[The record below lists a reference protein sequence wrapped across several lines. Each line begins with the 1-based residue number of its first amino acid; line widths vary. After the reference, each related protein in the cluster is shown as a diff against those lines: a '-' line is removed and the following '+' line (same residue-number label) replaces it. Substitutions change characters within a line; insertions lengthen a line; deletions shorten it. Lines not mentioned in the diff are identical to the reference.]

1 MKDEAA
7 IPTPDVLM
15 DRQAILQAQLSELRQ
30 RHRALNDEIDALDD
44 ASMAAAAFEV
54 RRLKKQKLALKDR
67 IIRLE
72 DQLLPDIIA

>member
-7 IPTPDVLM
+7 IPTPDALM
-15 DRQAILQAQLSELRQ
+15 DRQAILQAKLSELRQ

>member
-7 IPTPDVLM
+7 IPTPDALM

-44 ASMAAAAFEV
+44 ASMAAAALEV